1 MAKKNTNLRRSAAEE
16 RFKKTYG
23 KYPVGPEL
31 SKFKAWE
38 AEERFKKTYGKY
50 PVGPELSKFKAWEE
64 AQEKIKN
71 I

>member
-16 RFKKTYG
+16 RFKKTY
-23 KYPVGPEL
+23 V
-31 SKFKAWE
+31 
-38 AEERFKKTYGKY
+38 KY